1 MIRRA
6 STEAALPL
14 RALFENGDP
23 RDTRDSVKWDFDDSK
38 MEGKIGTDGYYY
50 KLALRANDILPS
62 AKLIVDTA
70 QPYNKI
76 NKLEQVRAK
85 AANIAHYFHV
95 NLNKYDLSSKDKRFA
110 YPAEVKH
117 GLRLFIHIHGE
128 IPIDQ
133 SRIVEM
139 SPKQLELMRL
149 HWSLNGTCSNVI
161 YSEMPLSSP
170 FKGLNKPMER
180 YINEHAPL
188 IGKDENLRSKWRHV
202 FLKLSDDYKT
212 LDQDIPLTNLVIHE
226 LAHTAANHQQ
236 WRNDDHG
243 EDFKLYENIIRE
255 AWRSV

>member
-6 STEAALPL
+6 STETAKPF
-14 RALFENGDP
+14 RALFEKDDP
-23 RDTRDSVKWDFDDSK
+23 RDTRDSVKWDFDDSQ
-38 MEGKIGTDGYYY
+38 MEGKIGADGYYY
-50 KLALRANDILPS
+50 KLV
-62 AKLIVDTA
+62 VDTA

-95 NLNKYDLSSKDKRFA
+95 NLNKYDLRSKDKRFA

-202 FLKLSDDYKT
+202 FLKLSNDYKT